1 MHVILLVGCLS
12 FSYFPPSPSLTRTAL
27 APQIK
32 ATSTVDQSDLPPNW
46 RRVKDANKDRFYY
59 YNRKTKEV
67 RRQPFGVPRFGSV
80 TFTYPLPL
88 LLLLSADVV
97 EETKPRRDPALT
109 VEAAPL
115 AMNNRDCKFQALVV
129 HTDGIAF
136 AL

>member
-1 MHVILLVGCLS
+1 M
-12 FSYFPPSPSLTRTAL
+12 
-27 APQIK
+27 
-32 ATSTVDQSDLPPNW
+32 DQSDLPPNW

-67 RRQPFGVPRFGSV
+67 RSTVLWGASLWFGHIYLSPSSPFAS
-80 TFTYPLPL
+80 
-88 LLLLSADVV
+88 LLLSADVV

-109 VEAAPL
+109 VKTAPL

-136 AL
+136 PL